1 MKNIRRL
8 LAGAALLIGVTATA
22 PTASAQWAYVGKW
35 AVADGM
41 LWTTPGLQSYSGRE
55 AAALL
60 FGGLYTNYAIST
72 NGTDPNQINF
82 SAFLDGYGDTQ
93 FLTAPKGQDFKD
105 QTGAD
110 YQSGTPAYSA
120 YVFDHACDV
129 LGRGYYC
136 DNGGGELAINYAFVN
151 TTVPEPGTYAL
162 MAFGLVGMVGV
173 ARKRRNA

>member
-60 FGGLYTNYAIST
+60 FGGFELLRNRVPALRA
-72 NGTDPNQINF
+72 Q
-82 SAFLDGYGDTQ
+82 
-93 FLTAPKGQDFKD
+93 TA
-105 QTGAD
+105 
-110 YQSGTPAYSA
+110 
-120 YVFDHACDV
+120 
-129 LGRGYYC
+129 
-136 DNGGGELAINYAFVN
+136 
-151 TTVPEPGTYAL
+151 
-162 MAFGLVGMVGV
+162 
-173 ARKRRNA
+173 